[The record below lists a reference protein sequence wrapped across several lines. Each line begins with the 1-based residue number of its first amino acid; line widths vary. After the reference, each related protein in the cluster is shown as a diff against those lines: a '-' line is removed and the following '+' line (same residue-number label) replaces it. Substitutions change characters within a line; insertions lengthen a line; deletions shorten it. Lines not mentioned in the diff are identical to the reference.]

1 MERYLFSTV
10 SVRLL
15 ITTGAFRPLSVP
27 ALRRWAKNTRPLE
40 KMFPLQRSGTIRMS
54 AFPATGLS
62 MPLWWAG
69 RLVDGIVQSER
80 TVNEIPVRETLPHRG
95 GVYGASDLGVYDL
108 YGGEHRDLR
117 LLDTERVRERC
128 GVFRDLD
135 LRFQIRIN
143 VYGAV
148 GDDEEPILLGDLE
161 NGRLA
166 EQIAIFLQAFLL
178 VQDGLHEG
186 RGVHQPLHGHIRF
199 AAVNELDGLVCGG
212 CGRPLPQ

>member
-1 MERYLFSTV
+1 MGEEHETFGKDVPAPEIGHDQNVGISCH
-10 SVRLL
+10 
-15 ITTGAFRPLSVP
+15 GAFD
-27 ALRRWAKNTRPLE
+27 ALVVGR
-40 KMFPLQRSGTIRMS
+40 
-54 AFPATGLS
+54 
-62 MPLWWAG
+62 

-108 YGGEHRDLR
+108 HGGEHRDLR

-148 GDDEEPILLGDLE
+148 RDDEEPILLGDLE

-166 EQIAIFLQAFLL
+166 EQIAIFLQALLL
-178 VQDGLHEG
+178 VQNGLHEG
-186 RGVHQPLHGHIRF
+186 RGVH
-199 AAVNELDGLVCGG
+199 
-212 CGRPLPQ
+212 

>member
-1 MERYLFSTV
+1 MFSTV

-62 MPLWWAG
+62 MPLWWAAASSMALSRASG
-69 RLVDGIVQSER
+69 PSMRYR
-80 TVNEIPVRETLPHRG
+80 VRETLPHRG

-108 YGGEHRDLR
+108 HGGEHRDLR

-166 EQIAIFLQAFLL
+166 EQIALL
-178 VQDGLHEG
+178 PSGPSPCPEW
-186 RGVHQPLHGHIRF
+186 PS
-199 AAVNELDGLVCGG
+199 
-212 CGRPLPQ
+212 